1 MASNVANGKFG
12 RDPVHWTAER
22 FQQSGRQR
30 ILIMAA
36 GAGRVAATVGR
47 PLAGKDLVA
56 NREEKHPRLIQATIA
71 SPNKWKAEPI

>member
-1 MASNVANGKFG
+1 MASKVANGEVG
-12 RDPVHWTAER
+12 RDPVHSTAER
-22 FQQSGRQR
+22 FQQSGKQR

-47 PLAGKDLVA
+47 PSAGKVA